1 MILNLKF
8 YSIPNLLLLTRWMEK
23 QLDENH
29 LVERKLLALKSI
41 VFVIEIGLTNNFLSP
56 SDLRIKMNKIKFWIE
71 IKISKPKDTKKKFKG
86 K

>member
-1 MILNLKF
+1 
-8 YSIPNLLLLTRWMEK
+8 MEK

-56 SDLRIKMNKIKFWIE
+56 SNLRIKMNKIKF
-71 IKISKPKDTKKKFKG
+71 
-86 K
+86 